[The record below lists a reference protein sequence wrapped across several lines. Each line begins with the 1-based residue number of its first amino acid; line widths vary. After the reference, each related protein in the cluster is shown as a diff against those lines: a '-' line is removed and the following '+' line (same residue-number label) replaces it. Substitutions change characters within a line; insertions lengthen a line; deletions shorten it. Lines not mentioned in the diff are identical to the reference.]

1 MAKTTTISS
10 IPVRAIPV
18 PNTNKLILAGPC
30 IVLRTA
36 TVAEALR
43 QERKLEAAITTTTA
57 SSTTTNSSTSTTPA
71 ALTHRTAASKTPQS
85 PELLRCKRRADIGR
99 LGFPEAK
106 PASVSRRNARERN
119 RVKLVN
125 LGFET
130 LREHVPNGKKNRKM
144 SKVET
149 LRSAVEYIRQMQQ
162 MLRDYD
168 AETGSVTEKV
178 LINIDDS
185 DNTIG
190 GGCSSSDEDNGM
202 CGEVPLV
209 LAPAG
214 AATSVPAT
222 IVADAST
229 TTCATTTVGV
239 APVVTTIGGCE
250 KMIIDSVNNNN
261 NNNNSIINNNSIKVV
276 NLNKNSI
283 SIASA
288 GKNNTGSNNT
298 TKDVSNLNF
307 INLLPAPAL
316 ANAGSQ
322 TFTVFTLPFHQ
333 SLSPNLITDEI
344 FISNSSVPQNP
355 SILTSSG
362 INALSGN
369 ITTFTNLQTL
379 ATLSGTRGISLSFAG
394 PVQDLHQKQP
404 QQQQQQHQQ
413 QNISVTSTEQCHPGV
428 TACIDQQEQLLQHQ
442 HNEQHNHQQQL
453 MSLPDAPTSS
463 SSSLSRIEDPTQH
476 TTTLLC
482 DATFLPQQQQ
492 QHQLSMM
499 HHQMQQPMDQV
510 PSPCLSTASS
520 SPSETSSESSYEYY
534 EALEGSLEEDLQ
546 DISNWITELCSAQD
560 MQAHG
565 EY

>member
-1 MAKTTTISS
+1 MASAGEGGGGATAAANHPAHGRCLLPPCDWPASQVGGGEAQQPGTRLKLDEKLVRASS
-10 IPVRAIPV
+10 GTQHLLCATEAPPGCKRSSCTPIPVRAIPV

-162 MLRDYD
+162 MLRNYD

-202 CGEVPLV
+202 CGEIPLV

-239 APVVTTIGGCE
+239 APVVTTIGGY
-250 KMIIDSVNNNN
+250 
-261 NNNNSIINNNSIKVV
+261 
-276 NLNKNSI
+276 
-283 SIASA
+283 
-288 GKNNTGSNNT
+288 
-298 TKDVSNLNF
+298 
-307 INLLPAPAL
+307 PR
-316 ANAGSQ
+316 
-322 TFTVFTLPFHQ
+322 H
-333 SLSPNLITDEI
+333 
-344 FISNSSVPQNP
+344 
-355 SILTSSG
+355 
-362 INALSGN
+362 
-369 ITTFTNLQTL
+369 
-379 ATLSGTRGISLSFAG
+379 
-394 PVQDLHQKQP
+394 PVW
-404 QQQQQQHQQ
+404 
-413 QNISVTSTEQCHPGV
+413 HPG
-428 TACIDQQEQLLQHQ
+428 
-442 HNEQHNHQQQL
+442 
-453 MSLPDAPTSS
+453 
-463 SSSLSRIEDPTQH
+463 
-476 TTTLLC
+476 
-482 DATFLPQQQQ
+482 
-492 QHQLSMM
+492 
-499 HHQMQQPMDQV
+499 
-510 PSPCLSTASS
+510 